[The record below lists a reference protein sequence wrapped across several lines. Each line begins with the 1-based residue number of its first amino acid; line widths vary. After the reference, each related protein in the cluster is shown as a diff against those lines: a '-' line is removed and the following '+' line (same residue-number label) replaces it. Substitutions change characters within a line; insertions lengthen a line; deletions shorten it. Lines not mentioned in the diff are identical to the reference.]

1 MDAKWRLRP
10 FEAVIVLRIFPAR
23 LTVIG
28 SAESALPQMWISRP
42 CCNHVVADQIGKNRV
57 GDRMQGARE
66 REIKIERAVREHRL
80 FNNIEI
86 KNGPEAH
93 GWSVNAPQFFNR
105 SSIPERH
112 CDAVYSPSIVRR
124 TETSI
129 RLESWT
135 VEVSKIS

>member
-1 MDAKWRLRP
+1 
-10 FEAVIVLRIFPAR
+10 
-23 LTVIG
+23 
-28 SAESALPQMWISRP
+28 
-42 CCNHVVADQIGKNRV
+42 
-57 GDRMQGARE
+57 
-66 REIKIERAVREHRL
+66 
-80 FNNIEI
+80 
-86 KNGPEAH
+86 
-93 GWSVNAPQFFNR
+93 VNAPQFFNR